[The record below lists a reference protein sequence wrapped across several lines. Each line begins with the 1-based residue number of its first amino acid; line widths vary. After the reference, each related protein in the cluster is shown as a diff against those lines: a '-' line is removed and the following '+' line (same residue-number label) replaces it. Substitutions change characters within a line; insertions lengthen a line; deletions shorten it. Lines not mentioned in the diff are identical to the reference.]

1 MEISKTFVNSII
13 FPFRLFITNCVKK
26 STYLQYFNFNIKL
39 SLSIGGTALTAMLL
53 HEMSDSYDEE
63 VHNSWEQEFLDYFL
77 DLEVSQF

>member
-1 MEISKTFVNSII
+1 M
-13 FPFRLFITNCVKK
+13 
-26 STYLQYFNFNIKL
+26 
-39 SLSIGGTALTAMLL
+39 TAMLL

>member
-1 MEISKTFVNSII
+1 M
-13 FPFRLFITNCVKK
+13 KK